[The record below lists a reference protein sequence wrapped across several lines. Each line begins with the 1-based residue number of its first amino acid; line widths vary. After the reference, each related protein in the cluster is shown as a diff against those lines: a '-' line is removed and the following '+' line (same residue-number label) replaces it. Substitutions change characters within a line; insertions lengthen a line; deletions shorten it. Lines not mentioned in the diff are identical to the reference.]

1 MNYFVRYGITRP
13 LRLPTGDIVPFAS
26 IGDDTGI
33 LETNSNLTISELRKL
48 QAQQRMGVKEVSAEA
63 FDELK
68 KKASAGELRLRSV
81 RSRSAEPELRV
92 ERLDQGQKSAAGE
105 SSLLDPTVGASQK
118 PGNGHPLEVPS
129 EIPLPPSIAKATKP
143 VAGKPKKAARKSEE
157 E

>member
-1 MNYFVRYGITRP
+1 
-13 LRLPTGDIVPFAS
+13 
-26 IGDDTGI
+26 
-33 LETNSNLTISELRKL
+33 
-48 QAQQRMGVKEVSAEA
+48 MGVKEVSAEA

-105 SSLLDPTVGASQK
+105 SNLLDPTVGASQK

-143 VAGKPKKAARKSEE
+143 VAGKPKKAARKSDEE
-157 E
+157 